1 VLSVYPNMTKDATAG
16 VRQREPIM
24 TLKQFSAQFIDWV
37 DHSHSLEKK
46 TRAYYRHGWNL
57 LSTTDL
63 ANRKLDGIKNRDSD
77 TLTFPGGPAN
87 ANTALRTLR
96 RMLAYAEDL
105 EIIKHV
111 PEIKLRK
118 EWPRSVAMTRDQAD
132 MIIMRMPDGDARDAL
147 SILRATGMRPKEVF
161 GMRWEFIDHE
171 AKIYHNPN
179 GKTRNSRRAVPLLD
193 PSSSILARRHFTRGS
208 PHAGWVFPGVSSCG
222 HIVTIQ
228 KAFTKAR
235 TLAGLPRELVLY
247 TARHGCA
254 TDLAA
259 VLSTKELMNIGGWS
273 DAATAMRY
281 QHPETTNLQSR
292 LDQIKR
298 A

>member
-1 VLSVYPNMTKDATAG
+1 ML
-16 VRQREPIM
+16 
-24 TLKQFSAQFIDWV
+24 TLKQFSDEFIDWV

-118 EWPRSVAMTRDQAD
+118 EWPRSVAMTRNQAD
-132 MIIMRMPDGDARDAL
+132 LIIMRMPDGDARDAL

>member
-1 VLSVYPNMTKDATAG
+1 M
-16 VRQREPIM
+16 
-24 TLKQFSAQFIDWV
+24 
-37 DHSHSLEKK
+37 
-46 TRAYYRHGWNL
+46 
-57 LSTTDL
+57 
-63 ANRKLDGIKNRDSD
+63 
-77 TLTFPGGPAN
+77 
-87 ANTALRTLR
+87 
-96 RMLAYAEDL
+96 
-105 EIIKHV
+105 
-111 PEIKLRK
+111 
-118 EWPRSVAMTRDQAD
+118 
-132 MIIMRMPDGDARDAL
+132 
-147 SILRATGMRPKEVF
+147 
-161 GMRWEFIDHE
+161 
-171 AKIYHNPN
+171 
-179 GKTRNSRRAVPLLD
+179 PLLD

-247 TARHGCA
+247 TARHGAA

-259 VLSTKELMNIGGWS
+259 VLSTKELMTIGGWS

>member
-1 VLSVYPNMTKDATAG
+1 
-16 VRQREPIM
+16 M

-118 EWPRSVAMTRDQAD
+118 EWPRSVAMTREQAEL
-132 MIIMRMPDGDARDAL
+132 IIMRMPDGDARDAL

-161 GMRWEFIDHE
+161 SSRWEYVNWE

-247 TARHGCA
+247 TARHGAA

-259 VLSTKELMNIGGWS
+259 VLSTKELMTIGGWS

>member
-1 VLSVYPNMTKDATAG
+1 MTKDATAG

-118 EWPRSVAMTRDQAD
+118 EWPRSVAMTREQAEL
-132 MIIMRMPDGDARDAL
+132 IIMRMPDGDARDAL

-161 GMRWEFIDHE
+161 SSRWEYVNWE

-235 TLAGLPRELVLY
+235 TLASLPRELVLY

-259 VLSTKELMNIGGWS
+259 VLSTKELMTIGGWS

>member
-1 VLSVYPNMTKDATAG
+1 MTKDATAG

-118 EWPRSVAMTRDQAD
+118 EWPRSVAMTREQAEL
-132 MIIMRMPDGDARDAL
+132 IIMRMPDGDARDAL

-161 GMRWEFIDHE
+161 SSRWEYVNWE

-179 GKTRNSRRAVPLLD
+179 GKLETRDGLCRFSIRPPASLLD
-193 PSSSILARRHFTRGS
+193 VTLLEDHLMRDGSSLVYLRVAILLPSRK
-208 PHAGWVFPGVSSCG
+208 P
-222 HIVTIQ
+222 
-228 KAFTKAR
+228 
-235 TLAGLPRELVLY
+235 LP
-247 TARHGCA
+247 
-254 TDLAA
+254 
-259 VLSTKELMNIGGWS
+259 
-273 DAATAMRY
+273 
-281 QHPETTNLQSR
+281 
-292 LDQIKR
+292 KR
-298 A
+298 AR

>member
-1 VLSVYPNMTKDATAG
+1 ML
-16 VRQREPIM
+16 
-24 TLKQFSAQFIDWV
+24 TLKQFSDEFIDWV

-118 EWPRSVAMTRDQAD
+118 EWPRSVAMTREQAEL
-132 MIIMRMPDGDARDAL
+132 IIMRMPDGDARDAL

-161 GMRWEFIDHE
+161 SSRWEYVNWE

-247 TARHGCA
+247 TARHGAA

-259 VLSTKELMNIGGWS
+259 VLSTKELMTIGGWS

>member
-1 VLSVYPNMTKDATAG
+1 ML
-16 VRQREPIM
+16 
-24 TLKQFSAQFIDWV
+24 TLKQFSDEFIHWV

-118 EWPRSVAMTRDQAD
+118 EWPRSVAMTRNQAD
-132 MIIMRMPDGDARDAL
+132 LIIMRMPDGDARDAL

-247 TARHGCA
+247 TARHGAA

-259 VLSTKELMNIGGWS
+259 VLSTKELMTIGGWS

>member
-1 VLSVYPNMTKDATAG
+1 
-16 VRQREPIM
+16 
-24 TLKQFSAQFIDWV
+24 
-37 DHSHSLEKK
+37 SHSLEKK

-105 EIIKHV
+105 EIIKRA

-118 EWPRSVAMTRDQAD
+118 EWPRSVAMTRNQAD
-132 MIIMRMPDGDARDAL
+132 LIIMRMPDGDARDAL

-161 GMRWEFIDHE
+161 SMRWEYVDFE
-171 AKIYHNPN
+171 AKIYQNPK
-179 GKTRNSRRAVPLLD
+179 GKTKNARRTIPLLS
-193 PSSSILARRHFTRGS
+193 PSCEILLRRRCAQGS
-208 PHAGWVFPGVSSCG
+208 PNSGWIWPARSSCG

-235 TLAGLPRELVLY
+235 ALAGLPRELVLY

-259 VLSTKELMNIGGWS
+259 VLSTKELMTIGGWS
-273 DAATAMRY
+273 DAATALRY
-281 QHPETTNLQSR
+281 QHPETRNLQAR